1 MTFIEELNSRNTWIA
16 GLREKGRTDDVL
28 KEEAE
33 LMEITRGLDE
43 HPDDYD
49 GVCLCKTCHS
59 YSFDM

>member
-1 MTFIEELNSRNTWIA
+1 MTFIEELNTRNTWIA

-33 LMEITRGLDE
+33 LMEITSGLDE
-43 HPDDYD
+43 HPEDYD
-49 GVCLCKTCHS
+49 GVCSCKTCHS

>member
-43 HPDDYD
+43 HPEAYE
-49 GVCLCKTCHS
+49 GVCECKTCQS
-59 YSFDM
+59 YCDG